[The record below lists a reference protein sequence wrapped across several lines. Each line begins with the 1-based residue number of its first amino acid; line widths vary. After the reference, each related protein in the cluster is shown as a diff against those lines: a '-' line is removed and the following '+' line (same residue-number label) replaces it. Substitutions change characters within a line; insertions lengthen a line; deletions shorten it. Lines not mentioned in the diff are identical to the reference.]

1 MSDTVE
7 RKEDPQSLAEKL
19 RDERLT
25 VTVSDLELEY
35 LKYLRQHPDPET
47 AAELEY
53 RIRKEKLHNAIM
65 AEVQRAYNAG
75 ELEVKNVED
84 FCTLVKLDLFLLD
97 GES

>member
-1 MSDTVE
+1 MNDAVE
-7 RKEDPQSLAEKL
+7 KKEDPQSLAEKL

-35 LKYLRQHPDPET
+35 PKYLRQHPET
-47 AAELEY
+47 AVELEY

-65 AEVQRAYNAG
+65 AEVQRAYKAG
-75 ELEVKNVED
+75 VLEVKNIED